1 MMNTQVE
8 VYVPAFN
15 APIPFVSGDALG
27 TEKRELA
34 LLDATIQGS
43 LQEKGSVRDKL
54 YALQGALTNLPEV
67 DCPLQHMFAPG
78 VYIRTIFIPKGTCV
92 VGKIHKHRHAN
103 ILSSGSVLVL
113 TESGGLE
120 KLTGPVQMVSEPGTK
135 RAVYAETD
143 VVWTTI
149 HPTEETDLEKI
160 EEEVIAKTFQE
171 YNTFLLGEKT

>member
-78 VYIRTIFIPKGTCV
+78 VYIRTIFIPKGTCI

-120 KLTGPVQMVSEPGTK
+120 KINWSCSNGLRTRNKASS
-135 RAVYAETD
+135 
-143 VVWTTI
+143 I
-149 HPTEETDLEKI
+149 CSC
-160 EEEVIAKTFQE
+160 
-171 YNTFLLGEKT
+171 LLYTSPSPRDRQKSRMPSSA